1 MEYTKDIILDI
12 GYKKEIGGAKFK
24 KWTSNIKKEIKSN
37 KLIVITISL
46 FTTLTV
52 IDIVLVNS
60 FLQVLTKLY

>member
-12 GYKKEIGGAKFK
+12 GCKREIGLAKFK
-24 KWTSNIKKEIKSN
+24 KWTSKVKKEIKSN

-46 FTTLTV
+46 FCTLTV
-52 IDIVLVNS
+52 IDIVLINS